1 MLEGILNTK
10 AKYKGYKLIRDG
22 FLDTTSRLPEKV
34 GFLEK
39 RPGMDKFRE
48 ITYKQFRDDVASVGA
63 ALIEELDLKGERIAV
78 IGENSYEWA
87 ASYYSVVCGA
97 GIVVPLDKELPAEEV
112 LNLLNRSHAKAIFY
126 SPRKKDIIDAIRDR
140 ATNIKAFIQLY
151 ENENTI
157 ENKTEKDY
165 TFEELAKVG
174 YKYKEEVLFNE
185 PIGEDEFRILLFTS
199 GTTAMSKGVM
209 LSNKNIMANME
220 AALEAVTLYEDDRFF
235 SVLPLHHT
243 YEASIGMIIPIS
255 SGISIGYA
263 GGLKSIAN
271 DIKDLEPTVML
282 VVPALIES
290 LIKKV
295 NKNID
300 KQGKTKVVDV
310 MSDVTNAFGKP
321 GRSLKKIVFKD
332 ILKALGGKIRI
343 IVSAAAPIDPL
354 VGKRI
359 EDFGIS
365 FLQGYGLTETAP
377 LATIVPE
384 DKRNPASVGKAGSCS
399 KVKIDNPNEE
409 GIGEVLI
416 KGSNLMLGYYEDEEE
431 TKKSIVKGWFHSG
444 DLGYLDKDGFLFLT
458 GRCKNLIITGNGKN
472 VYPEEIETLVNQI
485 SYVNESMIYAKQ
497 DPRDEKE
504 LIIAVKVTL
513 DTAFL
518 DEKFG
523 KNKYPSDEEMHK
535 LIWEEIKEV
544 NKKLPSYKWIKEL
557 EVKKEDFVKTTT
569 MKIKRHEELK
579 K

>member
-1 MLEGILNTK
+1 
-10 AKYKGYKLIRDG
+10 
-22 FLDTTSRLPEKV
+22 
-34 GFLEK
+34 
-39 RPGMDKFRE
+39 
-48 ITYKQFRDDVASVGA
+48 
-63 ALIEELDLKGERIAV
+63 
-78 IGENSYEWA
+78 
-87 ASYYSVVCGA
+87 
-97 GIVVPLDKELPAEEV
+97 
-112 LNLLNRSHAKAIFY
+112 
-126 SPRKKDIIDAIRDR
+126 
-140 ATNIKAFIQLY
+140 
-151 ENENTI
+151 
-157 ENKTEKDY
+157 
-165 TFEELAKVG
+165 
-174 YKYKEEVLFNE
+174 
-185 PIGEDEFRILLFTS
+185 
-199 GTTAMSKGVM
+199 MSKGVM

-271 DIKDLEPTVML
+271 DIKDLEPTIML

-321 GRSLKKIVFKD
+321 GRSLKKLVFKD

-399 KVKIDNPNEE
+399 KVKIHNPNED

-431 TKKSIVKGWFHSG
+431 TKKSIVIGWFHSG

-485 SYVNESMIYAKQ
+485 PYVNESMVYAKQ

-504 LIIAVKVTL
+504 SIIAVKVTL

-518 DEKFG
+518 DEKYG
-523 KNKYPSDEEMHK
+523 KNKYPSDEELHK

-569 MKIKRHEELK
+569 MKIKRHEEMK